1 MTAEVQIRGIAGVNE
16 MIKELKQIEPE
27 LYRQLRKDLIQ
38 DVKPLYNIIKARI
51 PIDPPIGSPETS
63 GMNNNGRLGWG
74 KPIRVTARINMRK
87 RRGYTS
93 LLSVRT
99 TNAAV
104 QMVEFAGSRSQGLT
118 KSGRAMIANLPGFP
132 ARYVWPAA
140 IRYLPQIIDSA
151 NKTLERYS
159 KIKNRTLEFIP
170 KN

>member
-51 PIDPPIGSPETS
+51 PIEAPLSV
-63 GMNNNGRLGWG
+63 MNNNGRLGWG

-132 ARYVWPAA
+132 SRYVWPAA

>member
-51 PIDPPIGSPETS
+51 PIEAPLS

-93 LLSVRT
+93 LLSVKT

-104 QMVEFAGSRSQGLT
+104 QMVDFAGSRSQGVT

-132 ARYVWPAA
+132 SRYVWPAA